1 MHKNVVSL
9 CQRWIHY
16 MWCLCQLIRWSHIL
30 LALQEHTPKCCMQSL
45 RWLILERITSFQ
57 EPSYMCQLHEA
68 DYYCKTKKKQN
79 VKCIAIV
86 ISEDN
91 KRDYHCQSVTL
102 VGGLLYWTNLLLLNH
117 WVWLYKTWSI
127 IKVSEFLH
135 IDLAYLSVLLTIRDR
150 EWPYNDFIDFD
161 VL

>member
-102 VGGLLYWTNLLLLNH
+102 VGGLCYIEPIYYYWITGYDYIRRDQLLRLVNF
-117 WVWLYKTWSI
+117 YT
-127 IKVSEFLH
+127 
-135 IDLAYLSVLLTIRDR
+135 
-150 EWPYNDFIDFD
+150 
-161 VL
+161 

>member
-45 RWLILERITSFQ
+45 RWLTLERITSFQ

-102 VGGLLYWTNLLLLNH
+102 VGGLCYIEPIYYYWITGYDYIRRDQLLRLVNF
-117 WVWLYKTWSI
+117 YT
-127 IKVSEFLH
+127 
-135 IDLAYLSVLLTIRDR
+135 
-150 EWPYNDFIDFD
+150 
-161 VL
+161 